1 MTRNQSDGRMSM
13 SIRRAAVGL
22 AASAVVVLGAF
33 PQPAGATHAG
43 AIADCGSAGTLTV
56 KAQDTGA
63 GVEFPDPGK
72 LVLFEEGGVLTVLEF
87 YVEEQLLWSA
97 APTGRANNNIDE
109 VTCSFRNADPGEL
122 FTVVG
127 VLTA

>member
-1 MTRNQSDGRMSM
+1 MVMSM
-13 SIRRAAVGL
+13 RRAVLGVAVSVL
-22 AASAVVVLGAF
+22 VILGAF
-33 PQPAGATHAG
+33 PLPAGASHAG
-43 AIADCGSAGTLTV
+43 ATADCGSAGTFTV

-63 GVEFPDPGK
+63 GVQFPDPGK
-72 LVLFEEGGVLTVLEF
+72 LVLFEEGGVVTVLEF
-87 YVEEQLLWSA
+87 YVEGQLVWSA
-97 APTGRANNNIDE
+97 ARTGRANNNVTE